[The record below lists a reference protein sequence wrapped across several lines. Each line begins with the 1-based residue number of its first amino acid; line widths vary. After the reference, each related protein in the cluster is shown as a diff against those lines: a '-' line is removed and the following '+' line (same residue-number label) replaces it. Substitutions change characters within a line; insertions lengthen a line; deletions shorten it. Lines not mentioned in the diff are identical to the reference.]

1 MRGLWAV
8 ALMLA
13 LTACSKEPDFDERY
27 DKASA
32 EIDARV
38 KALDAAVM
46 EGDAVE
52 AEGAAP
58 AAAQPLMKLH
68 LPVAGIE
75 GSEGASSGE

>member
-1 MRGLWAV
+1 MRVLWAV
-8 ALMLA
+8 AVMLA

-52 AEGAAP
+52 AEGAGSAT
-58 AAAQPLMKLH
+58 AQPLMKLH
-68 LPVAGIE
+68 LPVAGLE
-75 GSEGASSGE
+75 ASASASSGE

>member
-1 MRGLWAV
+1 MRGSWLV
-8 ALMLA
+8 ALMLG

-38 KALDAAVM
+38 KALDAAVT

-52 AEGAAP
+52 AQGAAP
-58 AAAQPLMKLH
+58 ATAQPMMKLH

-75 GSEGASSGE
+75 DSEAASSGE